1 MIGTKPL
8 EDVSFDQAN
17 VVIKATTACMMVFFI
32 MEVVMYFL
40 YHYKVISPFHF
51 KDVHLYFSFIH
62 GRKSF
67 KLQRRKIILMQMRS
81 LRPFQ
86 MTNLP
91 QLSCLKTNW
100 R

>member
-40 YHYKVISPFHF
+40 YHYKVISQFQLEGCKFIFQFHPW
-51 KDVHLYFSFIH
+51 K
-62 GRKSF
+62 
-67 KLQRRKIILMQMRS
+67 KIVQT
-81 LRPFQ
+81 PKKKNY
-86 MTNLP
+86 TNADESP
-91 QLSCLKTNW
+91 V
-100 R
+100 